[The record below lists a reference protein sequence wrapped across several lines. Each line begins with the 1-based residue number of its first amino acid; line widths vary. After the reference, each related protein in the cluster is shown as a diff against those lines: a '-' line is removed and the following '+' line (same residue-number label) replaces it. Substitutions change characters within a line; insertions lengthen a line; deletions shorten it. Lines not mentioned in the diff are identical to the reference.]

1 MKYPQIQGLEED
13 KFRRLTGVKRS
24 TFEKMINILK
34 DADIKKKAKGGRKN
48 KLCIEDQLLMALEY
62 IREYR
67 TYFHTSQSYGVSESS
82 AYKTVRSVEDTLI
95 KHPDFSLPGRKAL
108 LKSDMEYEEVLIDA
122 TETPIERPKKDKNT
136 IIQANEKTHV
146 KNTDS
151 RR

>member
-24 TFEKMINILK
+24 TFEKMISILT

-48 KLCIEDQLLMALEY
+48 KLCIEEQLLMALEY

-82 AYKTVRSVEDTLI
+82 AYKTIRWVEDTLI

-108 LKSDMEYEEVLIDA
+108 LKSDMEYEVVLIDA
-122 TETPIERPKKDKNT
+122 TETPIERPKKDKST
-136 IIQANEKTHV
+136 ITRAKR
-146 KNTDS
+146 KNIL
-151 RR
+151 

>member
-1 MKYPQIQGLEED
+1 MKYPQIQGLEDD

-24 TFEKMINILK
+24 TFEKMVSILK
-34 DADIKKKAKGGRKN
+34 EADIKKKAQGGRKN

-82 AYKTVRSVEDTLI
+82 AYKTIKWVEDTLI

-108 LKSDMEYEEVLIDA
+108 LKSDMEYELVLIDA
-122 TETPIERPKKDKNT
+122 TETPIERPKKDRNIITQEKRKNT
-136 IIQANEKTHV
+136 
-146 KNTDS
+146 
-151 RR
+151 R

>member
-1 MKYPQIQGLEED
+1 MKYPQIQGLDEE

-24 TFEKMINILK
+24 TFEKMISILN

-82 AYKTVRSVEDTLI
+82 AYKTVKWVEDTLI

-108 LKSDMEYEEVLIDA
+108 LKSDMEYEVVLIDA
-122 TETPIERPKKDKNT
+122 TETPIERPKKDKN
-136 IIQANEKTHV
+136 IITQAKR
-146 KNTDS
+146 KNT
-151 RR
+151 R